1 MYSLGGA
8 IAGARFD
15 DEPSGTI
22 RTRRTTGS
30 KSTKPSLRMAN
41 IPVRTI
47 VEADI
52 LRPVPVVAA
61 AR

>member
-8 IAGARFD
+8 IAGHARFD

-22 RTRRTTGS
+22 RVLPDDRIEVYETV
-30 KSTKPSLRMAN
+30 PRMAN

-52 LRPVPVVAA
+52 LGRYL
-61 AR
+61 